1 MQNSIKEETNF
12 IQEWQEIVAFACKM
26 SFELNYEGVVSF
38 IAKTQLIA
46 HYKETLGAKVFG
58 GNRMFIDTNEAFILA
73 KKYFQKLLM
82 MINFK
87 KMDDKDFVFI
97 NKSLSTQE
105 EKEFSDFLKSRRKK
119 ARQIRARKKIK
130 TVVSKTVK
138 R

>member
-1 MQNSIKEETNF
+1 MGV
-12 IQEWQEIVAFACKM
+12 EIHKD
-26 SFELNYEGVVSF
+26 VVTF
-38 IAKTQLIA
+38 VGQL
-46 HYKETLGAKVFG
+46 
-58 GNRMFIDTNEAFILA
+58 
-73 KKYFQKLLM
+73 

-130 TVVSKTVK
+130 AVVSKTVK